1 MRYFFI
7 ISFNLIFV
15 NTIYAKDL
23 IIDTAQKIVK
33 DRVFNLDN
41 GMKII
46 AFNLEG
52 HTRNNLGY
60 YGKTKCNGIREM
72 HGNKLLNLNVICEV
86 TFQDG
91 SKVWSKSEREGDLNQ
106 AGVGKSK
113 FIDATDKLKD
123 LIGIEC
129 IYAVNKVLDSDF
141 VKTKCKMTDNL
152 FNKLKIQ

>member
-7 ISFNLIFV
+7 ILFNLLLV
-15 NTIYAKDL
+15 NFIYAKDL

-33 DRVFNLDN
+33 DRVFDLDN

-72 HGNKLLNLNVICEV
+72 LGNKLLDLNVFCEII
-86 TFQDG
+86 FQDG
-91 SKVWSKSEREGDLNQ
+91 SKLWSKAERKGELNQ
-106 AGVGKSK
+106 SGIGQSK
-113 FIDATDKLKD
+113 IIDATDKLKD
-123 LIGIEC
+123 LVGVEC
-129 IYAVNKVLDSDF
+129 IYAVSKVLDSDF
-141 VKTKCKMTDNL
+141 IKTKCKLTDGI
-152 FNKLKIQ
+152 FKKLKIQ